1 MIQQRLFSLMKDLL
15 PRSVSF
21 RLRYAKSEIVD
32 TEMHA
37 LKKIAACLGGKDQY
51 AIDVGANWGIYSR
64 ALSKKFD
71 QVLCIEPNPACAQ
84 YLRSV
89 LAVNCTVIDAAAS
102 NKDEYRNLRVPVSA
116 NTAETTRGTISERN
130 TFDDLDVVTV
140 QENRVHCIRLD
151 ETATGLVTG
160 PGRVALIKVDVE
172 GHELEAVQ
180 GAEGILKRHKPVLFV
195 ELEERHGTRTAELLS
210 TAPCARGLFVAL
222 RCVAR
227 GSRSLRRSSLGP
239 PRTSTSSASVPPT
252 TQSTRSYWRSSRAP
266 DRLPWPQR
274 RRLCFAPTQSAPTAP
289 SLRRSSTSTRETTC
303 GRRRFFAVRPLLIGP
318 NKRSSRCDRLRRSIL
333 LAEAHDSRLASPQR
347 CPAAPTHRPD
357 PAFCAQPPSGRC
369 ADLAS
374 CRSP

>member
-1 MIQQRLFSLMKDLL
+1 MSQQRLFSLMKNLL

-21 RLRYAKSEIVD
+21 RLRYVKSEIVD

-130 TFDDLDVVTV
+130 TFDGLDVVTV

-151 ETATGLVTG
+151 EAATGLVTG

-195 ELEERHGTRTAELLS
+195 ELEERHGTRTAELREL
-210 TAPCARGLFVAL
+210 TAQYGYKTYVFADDRTHSAASSGSAKPAADGGAVNVIFMAETVEQAAQQARLK
-222 RCVAR
+222 
-227 GSRSLRRSSLGP
+227 
-239 PRTSTSSASVPPT
+239 
-252 TQSTRSYWRSSRAP
+252 
-266 DRLPWPQR
+266 
-274 RRLCFAPTQSAPTAP
+274 
-289 SLRRSSTSTRETTC
+289 
-303 GRRRFFAVRPLLIGP
+303 PLLVP
-318 NKRSSRCDRLRRSIL
+318 LV
-333 LAEAHDSRLASPQR
+333 
-347 CPAAPTHRPD
+347 
-357 PAFCAQPPSGRC
+357 
-369 ADLAS
+369 
-374 CRSP
+374 